1 MVETDSVLSFYYKKG
16 NNIDEV
22 QVVVKNGSEA
32 SVIKEFNKLLR
43 RPNDISFNSEINKVS
58 KDVIGINS
66 ISAANKTNL
75 Y

>member
-1 MVETDSVLSFYYKKG
+1 M
-16 NNIDEV
+16 